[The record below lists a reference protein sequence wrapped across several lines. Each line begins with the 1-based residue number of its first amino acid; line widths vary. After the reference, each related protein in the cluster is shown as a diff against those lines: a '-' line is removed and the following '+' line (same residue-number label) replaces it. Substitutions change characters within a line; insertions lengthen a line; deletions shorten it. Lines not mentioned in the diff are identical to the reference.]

1 MVQWRKGDFP
11 DSFSKLMVRVRSTI
25 FIIDDDASVR
35 RALCRVMTSA
45 GLECESFDSAEE
57 FLAKAHCGMAGCIV
71 ADMTMPGMSGL
82 ELMPVLDATGIQLP
96 LIVLT
101 AHDSE
106 EMRAAA
112 RSAGAAAYFRKPVDT
127 QALLDAIRWAFNP
140 PPLPDVS

>member
-1 MVQWRKGDFP
+1 MVP
-11 DSFSKLMVRVRSTI
+11 VRSTI

-57 FLAKAHCGMAGCIV
+57 FLAKAHPGMVGCIV

-82 ELMPVLDATGIQLP
+82 ELMPVLDAAGIHLP
-96 LIVLT
+96 LILLT

-106 EMRAAA
+106 EMRVAA
-112 RSAGAAAYFRKPVDT
+112 RNAGAAAYFRKPVDT

-140 PPLPDVS
+140 PPVADVS